1 MKLRHLLRR
10 LLPAELQAL
19 AEKIESLDPVG
30 CDEDRSWLV
39 LHAGAIVSKQ
49 TNDINT
55 LGLRWYER
63 RILAME
69 VGVKYRAL
77 ALHDVMALVMR
88 VPSGEQE
95 HNYTFHKYG
104 PGANLQTSQAQEI
117 HNRALARV
125 MTSTKNQLSEKI
137 VLRRKQE
144 SV

>member
-19 AEKIESLDPVG
+19 AEKIESLDPIG
-30 CDEDRSWLV
+30 CDEDRTWLV
-39 LHAGAIVSKQ
+39 LHAGAFLSRQ
-49 TNDINT
+49 SNDT
-55 LGLRWYER
+55 LGLWWHER
-63 RILAME
+63 RIMMME
-69 VGVKYRAL
+69 AAAKYRAL
-77 ALHDVMALVMR
+77 SLHDAMALVMR

>member
-19 AEKIESLDPVG
+19 AEKIESLDPIG

-69 VGVKYRAL
+69 AAAQYRAL

-95 HNYTFHKYG
+95 QSYTFHKYG
-104 PGANLQTSQAQEI
+104 PGASLQTAIGKSYA
-117 HNRALARV
+117 HNLARA

>member
-39 LHAGAIVSKQ
+39 LHVDGF
-49 TNDINT
+49 
-55 LGLRWYER
+55 LGREGGPFSGFRWHER
-63 RILAME
+63 RILRME
-69 VGVKYRAL
+69 VQAKYRAI
-77 ALHDVMALVMR
+77 ALYDAMALVMR

-104 PGANLQTSQAQEI
+104 PGANVQTAIGKSYAHNLAQSMV
-117 HNRALARV
+117 N
-125 MTSTKNQLSEKI
+125 TKNAVTPKV

>member
-39 LHAGAIVSKQ
+39 LHAGAFLSRQ
-49 TNDINT
+49 NNDT
-55 LGLRWYER
+55 LGLWWYER

-77 ALHDVMALVMR
+77 TMHDAMALVMR

-104 PGANLQTSQAQEI
+104 PGANVQTAIGKSYAHNLAQSMV
-117 HNRALARV
+117 N
-125 MTSTKNQLSEKI
+125 TKNAVTPKV

>member
-19 AEKIESLDPVG
+19 AEKVESLDPVG

-39 LHAGAIVSKQ
+39 LHAGAFMSRQ
-49 TNDINT
+49 NNDT
-55 LGLRWYER
+55 LGLWWYER
-63 RILAME
+63 HILAME
-69 VGVKYRAL
+69 FGMKYRAL
-77 ALHDVMALVMR
+77 TMHDAMALVMR
-88 VPSGEQE
+88 VPSEDSPTQA
-95 HNYTFHKYG
+95 YG
-104 PGANLQTSQAQEI
+104 RN
-117 HNRALARV
+117 LARA

>member
-1 MKLRHLLRR
+1 

-30 CDEDRSWLV
+30 CDEDRTWLV
-39 LHAGAIVSKQ
+39 LHAGAFLSRQ
-49 TNDINT
+49 SNDT
-55 LGLRWYER
+55 LGLWWHER

-77 ALHDVMALVMR
+77 TMHDAMALVMR

-95 HNYTFHKYG
+95 HDLKSSRWRNNIMSPSFAGLT
-104 PGANLQTSQAQEI
+104 QTSQAQET
-117 HNRALARV
+117 HNRALARA

>member
-19 AEKIESLDPVG
+19 AEKIESLDPIG

-39 LHAGAIVSKQ
+39 LHAGAFLSRQ
-49 TNDINT
+49 DRDT
-55 LGLRWYER
+55 LGLWWHER
-63 RILAME
+63 HILAME
-69 VGVKYRAL
+69 ARAKHRAL
-77 ALHDVMALVMR
+77 AMHDAMALVMR

-95 HNYTFHKYG
+95 HSYTFHKYG
-104 PGANLQTSQAQEI
+104 PGANVQTAIGKSYAHNLAQA
-117 HNRALARV
+117 

>member
-30 CDEDRSWLV
+30 CDDDRAWLV
-39 LHAGAIVSKQ
+39 MSAGAFLGRQ
-49 TNDINT
+49 NNDT

-63 RILAME
+63 RIMMME
-69 VGVKYRAL
+69 AAAKYRAL
-77 ALHDVMALVMR
+77 SLHDAMALVMR

-104 PGANLQTSQAQEI
+104 PGASLQTAIGKSYA
-117 HNRALARV
+117 HNLARA
-125 MTSTKNQLSEKI
+125 MTSTKDQLSEKI

>member
-30 CDEDRSWLV
+30 CDEDRSWLL
-39 LHAGAIVSKQ
+39 LHVDGF
-49 TNDINT
+49 
-55 LGLRWYER
+55 LGREGGLRSGFRWHER
-63 RILAME
+63 HILRME
-69 VGVKYRAL
+69 VHAKYRDITLYDA
-77 ALHDVMALVMR
+77 MALVMR
-88 VPSGEQE
+88 VPSGDSLTQA
-95 HNYTFHKYG
+95 YG
-104 PGANLQTSQAQEI
+104 RNLAQA
-117 HNRALARV
+117 